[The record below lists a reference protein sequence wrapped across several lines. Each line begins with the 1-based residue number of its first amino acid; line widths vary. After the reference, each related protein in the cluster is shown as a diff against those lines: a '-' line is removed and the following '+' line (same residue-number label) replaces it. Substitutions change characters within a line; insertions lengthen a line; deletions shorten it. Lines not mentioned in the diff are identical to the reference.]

1 MSLKREHMD
10 FQMDVLKI
18 TNANVDFKNRVVGCF
33 GDQKSRMMDKCMG
46 YITMTLNATFSI
58 RIS

>member
-1 MSLKREHMD
+1 MD

-18 TNANVDFKNRVVGCF
+18 TNANVDFKNSVVGCF